1 MSYIICRTSNIRYHK
16 HTSYVICHISY
27 QYIYMHVYTL
37 HLAREPKLL
46 SPEERTALAVMMRA
60 TVSKKGRVRTTSRS
74 TSRVP
79 MTCQT
84 SLALTWQKKIQWP
97 NLHFKQNFREWGI
110 PTYTYIVAKWL
121 PDDPKW
127 HLAFLRHPGSFS
139 TSASSAA
146 STWACACAMRLAS
159 SCQSFQMASHF
170 WWFP

>member
-1 MSYIICRTSNIRYHK
+1 MSYVTY
-16 HTSYVICHISY
+16 HISI
-27 QYIYMHVYTL
+27 YIYMHVYTL

-84 SLALTWQKKIQWP
+84 SLALTWQKTIQWP

-110 PTYTYIVAKWL
+110 PTYTYIYLHCGKMIAWW
-121 PDDPKW
+121 P
-127 HLAFLRHPGSFS
+127 
-139 TSASSAA
+139 
-146 STWACACAMRLAS
+146 
-159 SCQSFQMASHF
+159 QMAPRLFEASRIFLNFRFFRSVHLGLRLRNEVGF
-170 WWFP
+170 ILPEFPNGKSFLVVSIGSIPKMLGL